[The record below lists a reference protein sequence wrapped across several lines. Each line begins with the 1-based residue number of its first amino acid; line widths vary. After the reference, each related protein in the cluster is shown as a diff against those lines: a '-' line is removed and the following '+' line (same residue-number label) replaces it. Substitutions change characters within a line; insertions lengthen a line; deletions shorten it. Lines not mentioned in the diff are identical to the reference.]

1 MSSLIRELKSLH
13 GEAQSPDTRP
23 TLERAERIVQLLCQ
37 LKREQPHRTDR
48 APLVLGPD
56 SLASQ
61 LESLRLGSPPEN
73 LAGELRQLW
82 AAAADEWA
90 SPSTLQNL
98 TEEAARLVAPH
109 SRSESDLQS
118 VEEELAAHEEQL
130 ETLRLLADLLDEL
143 LATS

>member
-1 MSSLIRELKSLH
+1 
-13 GEAQSPDTRP
+13 
-23 TLERAERIVQLLCQ
+23 
-37 LKREQPHRTDR
+37 
-48 APLVLGPD
+48 
-56 SLASQ
+56 
-61 LESLRLGSPPEN
+61 LRLGSPPEN